1 MAKQYSNSSSID
13 TNSFIKGM
21 VKDLFASFQPKE
33 NWSHARNA
41 YNNSVD
47 GDTGV
52 IGNEPANLQCGIVPY
67 TIIGFIH
74 KRADQWYVFST
85 DDTNS
90 EIGFYDESTC
100 SYTTIVNNPCLNF
113 NRKYLIIGASKENYD
128 CTWQI
133 YWDDSNNPSRTLNA
147 DDIPW
152 VQQVVS
158 PPGADCVIYAD
169 TDVLDCE
176 RLRLAPVVD
185 TPCIKLTRA
194 QDGGL
199 LRNGTYQAFL
209 AYVENDQVVTDY
221 IGISNLQS
229 LFNHDNNAGSLNI
242 EITNLDKDY
251 FYYQLVILSNNQQN
265 IVAKVIGT
273 YSTEQSVIS
282 LDYIDPATVSVDFT
296 VLFTRKP
303 AYEKSD
309 AMYVVNDYL
318 IRQGPTEQF
327 DFNYQP
333 IANQIQVQWVVAE
346 YPQSY
351 YYKGGNKTS
360 FLRDEVYSFFIRWI
374 YNTGEK
380 SKSYHIPGRPPR
392 LAGEDQYGNVVN
404 EIGLSGGINT
414 IDGPNYNFEIFNTAT
429 IISLATQT
437 LPDGG
442 IIVGRGD
449 LAYWQSTEIYPA
461 SKPEIWNSTYVDPNT
476 GVNIGGTTN
485 QQFDL
490 CGKPIR
496 HHKMPT
502 EEKSPVL
509 GLYNQSSDSIRIL
522 GVDFRNIGRP
532 KFNDGTYIPNVVG
545 YEILRGS
552 REGAKSI
559 LAKGVFR
566 NMREYTIPQGQNNI
580 QGLYPNYPYNDL
592 RPDIYFHDGAS
603 GVGPAKRTDGCDDLT
618 NSVASF
624 LPITGYSQSVFTFH
638 SPELMFKRPFLNA
651 YEARIY
657 GQLSGQSEGYF
668 IASEQHPQYKLLRN
682 VAAILSG
689 IIGIGYAINAI
700 QGVRKDKINYA
711 FPTWEAGNASSWTFA
726 GPAGAGLTLPQQTAN
741 VLLATPIITAINTL
755 GNPGEILTD
764 SAFAVGALLAG
775 TGVRQLANTQQATVQ
790 SLLGLSPLIRGGSL
804 EKEFNLDSNTG
815 GLPSLI
821 QGLLGAYTARQK
833 IAEGAQ
839 EIIDLMYNFVQ
850 PSDFAFKHNSHA
862 DIFNYASTIF
872 GNRYRSRI
880 KEQNYIGSAFQIFDS
895 QYKINNLFR
904 PKTVAISIANTFND
918 PTVTDVS
925 RYVIGGGYN
934 ATATSIVPSNNF
946 LETPGVSRLTD
957 VSMLY
962 GALKFNFQ
970 NQYGQIE
977 GIKQVPMRGCINF
990 LDPTKPDIFKY
1001 RSEIFF
1007 SGDTY
1012 VGRYTEKVI
1021 MPIFSDFLFGQPD
1034 GYTYNYLK
1042 RVNIPY
1048 PRFWMNTQKFDTTK
1062 LADAIMTLGISSALN
1077 TGSADGLL
1085 PNDLYYLD
1093 RGNSCNVF
1101 ATLFSG
1107 NDPNPKFAM
1116 RYAYMYTHCNG
1127 VLDFFTESE
1136 INLVQRDWEDRKK
1149 DRHYDSYEYN
1159 NVDDLFDAEIIKEDN
1174 FYKYDYSLSASRFV
1188 TNLTSFGEIQ
1198 TRDYNP
1204 QIAETCFDYYPK
1216 RLIYSLQA
1224 QEEAKKDF
1232 WRVFLPNNYKDF
1244 KDKVSVIK
1252 PINKNGAIIFFPYQS
1267 PQMFQG
1273 VDTLQTD
1280 LGTKITIGD
1289 GGLFEQPFQNV
1300 ANSDLPNEYGSCESA
1315 RTIINTPL
1323 GLFYLSQAQGKV
1335 FQYADGLENI
1345 ANRGM
1350 KWWFN
1355 KYLPSVLIREFPEL
1369 EETPLADNTVI
1380 GVGCQAVYDINDDIV
1395 YFCKKDYSVK
1405 PQYKSGMRFDPVS
1418 YRFIYTYPSG
1428 LEISIELGD
1437 PFYFDDACWTVSYD
1451 PKSKAWISFHDWCPE
1466 LTIPSIN
1473 HFLTTKTINSEEP
1486 YCPPGYA
1493 YNPSTGDCE
1502 KLIDESAPAVVTVD
1516 QIEALITGGP
1526 QECLIDVII
1535 AVDTSGSTGGPGGPT
1550 NPIGQAELT
1559 FVTEFINNS
1568 NIQSGLIG
1576 GFIQIGITSWS
1587 NVVPPVLNNVSMNPN
1602 GFSMSNT
1609 LTATQVNTWLTAN
1622 WQMGGTEIP
1631 PALAFAENRL
1641 NAKVSSQ
1648 LGDRSSLP
1656 NFRQYIILVTDTNT
1670 YPGLDVGCGYQSS
1683 TLGGSCVGPAK
1694 QFVMAVYASPNN
1706 PPIPT
1711 AGYLEEITCDQPQL
1725 QFAVSGVDLPGI
1737 AVVAEAVIEKT
1748 CGENYECNCPP
1759 GYTLVYPSTATPPIR
1774 WTLANGECFPNGQGT
1789 YAPICRKV
1797 TCNCPPPP
1805 VPWAQ
1810 TTTTGQCDN
1819 LYLTGPNGD
1828 PDYINMNPLICNYFS
1843 LETTPPSFRV
1853 GSIWRHNYRCD
1864 LYANY
1869 YGDDYPW
1876 EVELIENT
1884 GQIVNTVR
1892 SVEYQLESYVYKGDL
1907 YHGCGDDRWHD
1918 LDFNFDEAILYNTE
1932 QVSGLLRLELNP
1944 KEDPYNI
1951 LQYPIIGTSDIR
1963 ILYSKE
1969 EQKYRFNQFW
1979 DITNDRGE
1987 FTNSEQEI
1995 FITRLNGYIR
2005 DLNANNLNY
2014 QKPEEQRK
2022 KLRHYYNKLILRR
2035 KNSGNRKMLL
2045 KLNNTKLLLSLR

>member
-1 MAKQYSNSSSID
+1 MAKQYSNSSSIE
-13 TNSFIKGM
+13 TNTFAKGM
-21 VKDLFASFQPKE
+21 VKDLFASLQPKE

-47 GDTGV
+47 GDAGV

-85 DDTNS
+85 DDINS

-100 SYTTIVNNPCLNF
+100 SYTTIVNDPCLNF
-113 NRKYLIIGASKENYD
+113 NRKYLITGASKENYD

-133 YWDDSNNPSRTLNA
+133 YWDDSNNPSRTLNV

-169 TDVLDCE
+169 TDILDCQK
-176 RLRLAPVVD
+176 LRLAPVLD

-221 IGISNLQS
+221 LGISNLQS

-242 EITNLDKDY
+242 EVTNLDKDY
-251 FYYQLVILSNNQQN
+251 EFYQLVILSNNQQN

-273 YSTEQSVIS
+273 YNTEQSVIS
-282 LDYIDPATVSVDFT
+282 LDYIDPATTSVDFT

-351 YYKGGNKTS
+351 YYKGGNKTT

-380 SKSYHIPGRPPR
+380 SKSYHIPGRPAR

-404 EIGLSGGINT
+404 EIGTSGGINS

-429 IISLATQT
+429 VTSLATQT

-442 IIVGRGD
+442 VIVGRGD
-449 LAYWQSTEIYPA
+449 MAYWQSTERYPA
-461 SKPEIWNSTYVDPNT
+461 TKPEIWNSTYVDPNT
-476 GVNIGGTTN
+476 GVNIGSTTN

-502 EEKSPVL
+502 EEKNSVL
-509 GLYNQSSDSIRIL
+509 RLYNSVSDSIRIL
-522 GVDFRNIGRP
+522 GIEFKNIGRP

-566 NMREYTIPQGQNNI
+566 NMREYEIPGSPNNNF

-592 RPDIYFHDGAS
+592 RPDIYFHDGNN
-603 GVGPAKRTDGCDDLT
+603 GVGPAKRTDGCDPLSSST
-618 NSVASF
+618 LVYKP
-624 LPITGYSQSVFTFH
+624 LTGYSQSVFTFH

-657 GQLSGQSEGYF
+657 GELSGASEGYF
-668 IASEQHPQYKLLRN
+668 IPSEQHPQYKLLRN
-682 VAAILSG
+682 VAAIMSG
-689 IIGIGYAINAI
+689 IIGVGYAINAI
-700 QGVRKDKINYA
+700 QGIRKNKVNYA
-711 FPTWEAGNASSWTFA
+711 FPTYEAGSSTNWTFGGPTGAGNAPGFPMA
-726 GPAGAGLTLPQQTAN
+726 GYIAGVATALATNTAN
-741 VLLATPIITAINTL
+741 ITSEIVQDDGYGLA
-755 GNPGEILTD
+755 
-764 SAFAVGALLAG
+764 ALFGG
-775 TGVRQLANTQQATVQ
+775 TGVRQLGNIAQGSVQ
-790 SLLGLSPLIRGGSL
+790 SGLGAVPLMRGGSL
-804 EKEFNLDSNTG
+804 EKEYNIESNVG
-815 GLPSLI
+815 GLPSVLQVLMGWI
-821 QGLLGAYTARQK
+821 TAKQK

-839 EIIDLMYNFVQ
+839 EIIDLIYNFVEA
-850 PSDFAFKHNSHA
+850 SDFAYKHNSHA
-862 DIFNYASTIF
+862 DIFNYASTVF
-872 GNRYRSRI
+872 GNRYRSKI
-880 KEQNYIGSAFQIFDS
+880 SEQNYIGSAFQVFDG

-904 PKTVAISIANTFND
+904 PKTVAISINDTFND
-918 PTVTDVS
+918 PTVVDVS
-925 RYVIGGGYN
+925 RYVVGGNLDLGG
-934 ATATSIVPSNNF
+934 TVIIPSNSF
-946 LETPGVSRLTD
+946 LETPGVSTFTN

-970 NQYGQIE
+970 NQYGQID
-977 GIKQVPMRGCINF
+977 GIKQVPMRGCVNF
-990 LDPTKPDIFKY
+990 LDPTKPDVFKY
-1001 RSEIFF
+1001 TSEIFF

-1021 MPIFSDFLFGQPD
+1021 MPIFSDFLYGQPD

-1048 PRFWMNTQKFDTTK
+1048 PRFWMNTQKFDTTA
-1062 LADAIMTLGISSALN
+1062 LADAIISLGISAI
-1077 TGSADGLL
+1077 TPGSADTLL

-1093 RGNSCNVF
+1093 RGNTCDFF
-1101 ATLFSG
+1101 ATLFSSS
-1107 NDPNPKFAM
+1107 DPNPAFAL

-1127 VLDFFTESE
+1127 ILDFFTESE
-1136 INLVQRDWEDRKK
+1136 INLSQRDWEDRRK

-1159 NVDDLFDAEIIKEDN
+1159 DIDDLFNAEIIKEDN

-1188 TNLTSFGEIQ
+1188 TNLTSFGEVQ
-1198 TRDYNP
+1198 PRDYNP
-1204 QIAETCFDYYPK
+1204 QIAETCFDYYPN

-1252 PINKNGAIIFFPYQS
+1252 PVNKNGAIIFFPYQS

-1289 GGLFEQPFQNV
+1289 GGLFNQPFQNV

-1315 RTIINTPL
+1315 RTVINTPL

-1335 FQYADGLENI
+1335 FQYAESLENI

-1355 KYLPSVLIREFPEL
+1355 KYLPSILIRQFPEL
-1369 EETPLADNTVI
+1369 EGTPLADNTII

-1395 YFCKKDYSVK
+1395 YFCKKDFSVK
-1405 PQYKSGMRFDPVS
+1405 PKYKEGMTFNPLNHQ
-1418 YRFIYTYPSG
+1418 FTYTYPNG
-1428 LEISIELGD
+1428 LQVPVELGD

-1451 PKSKAWISFHDWCPE
+1451 PKAKAWISFHDWCPE

-1473 HFLTTKTINSEEP
+1473 HFLTTKSIDLDDP
-1486 YCPPGYA
+1486 YCPPGYTF
-1493 YNPSTGDCE
+1493 NPATEACE
-1502 KLIDESAPAVVTVD
+1502 RAISESAPAVVTV
-1516 QIEALITGGP
+1516 QELEAIITG
-1526 QECLIDVII
+1526 
-1535 AVDTSGSTGGPGGPT
+1535 SG
-1550 NPIGQAELT
+1550 
-1559 FVTEFINNS
+1559 
-1568 NIQSGLIG
+1568 
-1576 GFIQIGITSWS
+1576 
-1587 NVVPPVLNNVSMNPN
+1587 
-1602 GFSMSNT
+1602 
-1609 LTATQVNTWLTAN
+1609 
-1622 WQMGGTEIP
+1622 
-1631 PALAFAENRL
+1631 
-1641 NAKVSSQ
+1641 
-1648 LGDRSSLP
+1648 
-1656 NFRQYIILVTDTNT
+1656 NFY
-1670 YPGLDVGCGYQSS
+1670 
-1683 TLGGSCVGPAK
+1683 K
-1694 QFVMAVYASPNN
+1694 
-1706 PPIPT
+1706 
-1711 AGYLEEITCDQPQL
+1711 CD
-1725 QFAVSGVDLPGI
+1725 
-1737 AVVAEAVIEKT
+1737 
-1748 CGENYECNCPP
+1748 CPP
-1759 GYTLVYPSTATPPIR
+1759 GYTLVYPNTNTTPIH
-1774 WTLANGECFPNGQGT
+1774 WTLANGDCAPNGNGI

-1805 VPWAQ
+1805 ASWGT

-1819 LYLTGPNGD
+1819 VYLVGPNGD
-1828 PDYINMNPLICNYFS
+1828 PNYVNPNPLICNYFS
-1843 LETTPPSFRV
+1843 LTTTDPSLRV

-1869 YGDDYPW
+1869 YGVDYPW

-1884 GQIVNTVR
+1884 GQMVNTIR

-1918 LDFNFDEAILYNTE
+1918 LDFNFDEAIIYNTE
-1932 QVSGLLRLELNP
+1932 QVSGLLRLDLNP
-1944 KEDPYNI
+1944 KEDPYSI
-1951 LQYPIIGTSDIR
+1951 LQYPIINASDIQ

-1987 FTNSEQEI
+1987 FTNSQQEI

-2005 DLNANNLNY
+2005 DLNSNNLNY

-2022 KLRHYYNKLILRR
+2022 KFRHYYNKLILRR
-2035 KNSGNRKMLL
+2035 KNSGDRKMLL
-2045 KLNNTKLLLSLR
+2045 KLNNTKLVLSLR